1 MRLFRWGAIRGFAD
15 ALLGLPCLAATLR
28 LKAFLDMECLKAFLD
43 MEFVFCNRR
52 YVNGAHVKHLPVP
65 GFICAG
71 ARTRSRQAG
80 WGPQVQ
86 RVLFAIENEL
96 GAARLDRRRSFTGG
110 DLHKFE
116 PNAA

>member
-1 MRLFRWGAIRGFAD
+1 
-15 ALLGLPCLAATLR
+15 
-28 LKAFLDMECLKAFLD
+28 LKAFLD

-71 ARTRSRQAG
+71 ARTRSRPAG

-86 RVLFAIENEL
+86 RVLFAIENEEL
-96 GAARLDRRRSFTGG
+96 GAARLARRRSFTGG